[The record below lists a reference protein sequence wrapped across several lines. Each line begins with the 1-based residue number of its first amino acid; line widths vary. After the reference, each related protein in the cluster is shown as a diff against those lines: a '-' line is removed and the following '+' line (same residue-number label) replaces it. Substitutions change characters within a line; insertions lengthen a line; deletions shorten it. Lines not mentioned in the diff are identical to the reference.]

1 MGFEPTD
8 ALTSPVFKTGAFDHS
23 AISPCVKTP
32 LSIPNAGYRIPYP
45 PLVVKAKAAACEKIF
60 EKIEIRACKMEK
72 GVVL

>member
-1 MGFEPTD
+1 
-8 ALTSPVFKTGAFDHS
+8 
-23 AISPCVKTP
+23 VKTP

-45 PLVVKAKAAACEKIF
+45 PTVVKAKATAFEKIF